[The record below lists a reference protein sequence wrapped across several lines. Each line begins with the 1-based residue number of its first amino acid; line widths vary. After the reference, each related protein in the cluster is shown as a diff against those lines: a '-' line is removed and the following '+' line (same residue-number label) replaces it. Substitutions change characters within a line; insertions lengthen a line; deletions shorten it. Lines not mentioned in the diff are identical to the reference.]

1 MKIVIYSYN
10 EFSMYW
16 QSQIQL
22 KNTCAEKLGTEEET
36 VGVQSDCEVYDTGPK
51 TSNTIEVCNFLISC
65 DVCTIVF
72 GIVLSPPHQEV
83 VQSGTTPLLAAEEN
97 KDTISVEKEHP
108 NAEVVSVPSTETDVA
123 VTFSNDIPPAR
134 SVRPP
139 PL

>member
-22 KNTCAEKLGTEEET
+22 KNTCTEKLGTEEET

-65 DVCTIVF
+65 DLCTIEF
-72 GIVLSPPHQEV
+72 GIVLSISPP
-83 VQSGTTPLLAAEEN
+83 
-97 KDTISVEKEHP
+97 
-108 NAEVVSVPSTETDVA
+108 
-123 VTFSNDIPPAR
+123 PPAGSCSIWNHSTFGGGR
-134 SVRPP
+134 KQGHYQR
-139 PL
+139 

>member
-22 KNTCAEKLGTEEET
+22 KNTCTEKLGTEEET

-65 DVCTIVF
+65 DLCTI
-72 GIVLSPPHQEV
+72 
-83 VQSGTTPLLAAEEN
+83 A
-97 KDTISVEKEHP
+97 
-108 NAEVVSVPSTETDVA
+108 
-123 VTFSNDIPPAR
+123 NDIPPLKGWYCT
-134 SVRPP
+134 
-139 PL
+139 PLSDM